1 MKGLLRIGE
10 FAALMHVS
18 VKALRFYGAQG
29 LLMPS
34 YVDPDSGYRYYTLQ
48 QGAELALIS
57 NLRSAGFSISR
68 IAEFLERHRRGEE
81 LASLFA
87 AQRQKLDRE
96 RRALEERLNILEMLT
111 QSYEAPG
118 KDAFAA
124 VRLKR
129 ARDQQVYSSRATVPH
144 LGAPVTALFEAAES
158 TVARHGARAASEA
171 PFLLFHDAAA
181 DDGDDRMRTP
191 MSIEVCIPVLDTSSA
206 DLPGTTVIEGCDS
219 GLSLIYSGDY
229 AKTPKLHGRM
239 LDWALA
245 AGLEVDGPL
254 REIYHRFGADQDD
267 YELPAAVIASR
278 QEDFITELF
287 LPVSA
292 AA

>member
-29 LLMPS
+29 LLTPNF
-34 YVDPDSGYRYYTLQ
+34 VDPDTGYRYYALE

-57 NLRSAGFSISR
+57 NLRSAGFSISQ
-68 IAEFLERHRRGEE
+68 IAEFLDRHRRGEE

-87 AQRQKLDRE
+87 AQRRKLDRE
-96 RRALEERLNILEMLT
+96 RRALEERLDILEMLT
-111 QSYEAPG
+111 LSYEAPG

-129 ARDQQVYSSRATVPH
+129 ARDQQVYSSKATVPH
-144 LGAPVTALFEAAES
+144 LGEPVTALFEAAES
-158 TVARHGARAASEA
+158 TVAQHGARASSEA
-171 PFLLFHDAAA
+171 PFLLFHDAVPE
-181 DDGDDRMRTP
+181 DGAGVSVP
-191 MSIEVCIPVLDTSSA
+191 LSIEVCIPVVDTSGKHM
-206 DLPGTTVIEGCDS
+206 PGTTLIEGSDS

-229 AKTPKLHGRM
+229 AKTPTLHGRM

-245 AGLEVDGPL
+245 AGLDVDGPL

-292 AA
+292 GT

>member
-29 LLMPS
+29 LLTPS
-34 YVDPDSGYRYYTLQ
+34 FVDPDSGYRYYTLE

-57 NLRSAGFSISR
+57 NLRSAGFSISQ
-68 IAEFLERHRRGEE
+68 IAEFLDRHRRGEDLGE
-81 LASLFA
+81 LFK

-118 KDAFAA
+118 KNAFAA

-129 ARDQQVYSSRATVPH
+129 ARDQQVYSSKATVPH
-144 LGAPVTALFEAAES
+144 LGAPVTELFEAAES
-158 TVARHGARAASEA
+158 TVARHGARAANEA
-171 PFLLFHDAAA
+171 PFLLFHSAVPEY
-181 DDGDDRMRTP
+181 GDRATK
-191 MSIEVCIPVLDTSSA
+191 SLSVEVCIPVLDTSGNE
-206 DLPGTTVIEGCDS
+206 LPGTTLIEGSDS

-229 AKTPKLHGRM
+229 AKTPRLHGRM
-239 LDWALA
+239 LDWAVA
-245 AGLEVDGPL
+245 AGLDVNGPL

-267 YELPAAVIASR
+267 YELPAAIIASR

-292 AA
+292 GT

>member
-29 LLMPS
+29 LLTPS
-34 YVDPDSGYRYYTLQ
+34 YVDPDTGYRYYALE

-57 NLRSAGFSISR
+57 NLRSAGFSISQ
-68 IAEFLERHRRGEE
+68 IAEFLDRHRRGED
-81 LASLFA
+81 LGALFR

-96 RRALEERLNILEMLT
+96 RRALEERLNILEMMT

-129 ARDQQVYSSRATVPH
+129 ARDQQVYSSKATVPH

-158 TVARHGARAASEA
+158 AVAQHGARAASEA
-171 PFLLFHDAAA
+171 PFLLFHGAVPEEGGHASA
-181 DDGDDRMRTP
+181 P
-191 MSIEVCIPVLDTSSA
+191 LSIEVCIPVLDTSDG

-229 AKTPKLHGRM
+229 AKTPRLHERM
-239 LDWALA
+239 LNWAVA
-245 AGLEVDGPL
+245 AGLGVDGPL
-254 REIYHRFGADQDD
+254 REIYHRYGADQDD

-292 AA
+292 GT